1 MWIAMMIV
9 YSFWGDIDHRIT
21 VGQFENQQQCEN
33 FRLNSFSSNR
43 IACYKMEYA
52 PNEII
57 NGKEIHE
64 KITKN

>member
-1 MWIAMMIV
+1 MWVAMMII
-9 YSFWGDIDHRIT
+9 YSFWGDIDHRVI

-33 FRLNSFSSNR
+33 YRDKYALYNR

-64 KITKN
+64 KGNKN